1 MIGKSCILYIAVP
14 NPSRSHIISFQQ
26 SNKTN
31 ILLLTDVL
39 GNSIKKE
46 FLFDARLLG
55 TKLAV
60 SICKGI
66 DNNEVFLVENIMHYC
81 RCNVDHMNLATKF
94 SYIKTILEHPLVAA
108 TSFVLYLPC
117 MWENKNAID
126 ITHVPYEI
134 QEIASFRLCD
144 AYTKDDTRGR
154 AREKIKIA
162 PTHAQADA
170 RSQAR
175 AKAQAE
181 AEAEAEA
188 RARAEAEAEAQEI
201 TKTKIKIK
209 VREKIQVDD
218 EEEEVFE
225 IRPVT
230 LADIY
235 HLYSVQRG
243 VLQYYDV
250 ACIPNYKTSIM
261 MNSLFRCIKENQ
273 NIDLI
278 EESDSDSDDGF
289 AGNDRF
295 KIKNIKVNMVCRR
308 HKTFRK
314 WVPISVVTA

>member
-14 NPSRSHIISFQQ
+14 KPSRSHIVSFQQ

-144 AYTKDDTRGR
+144 AYTKDDKRGR
-154 AREKIKIA
+154 AREKIKIKIA
-162 PTHAQADA
+162 PTHAQAQTEA
-170 RSQAR
+170 EV
-175 AKAQAE
+175 E
-181 AEAEAEA
+181 AEAPAQ
-188 RARAEAEAEAQEI
+188 AEAQEI
-201 TKTKIKIK
+201 TITKTKTKTKIKIK

-218 EEEEVFE
+218 DEEEEEIFE
-225 IRPVT
+225 IRPVA